1 MSRKQKGIDEMWE
14 GISGHLKI
22 LTAENEMFREALE
35 SIAKNTCCDRC
46 QEAALVARSA
56 LNKTV
61 SSKIYSS
68 MFPLW
73 VSLAQ
78 GPSHNNPKA
87 PSLPEE
93 YSYRGQP
100 HNEGG
105 GTMTA
110 CFAEIRRQPS

>member
-1 MSRKQKGIDEMWE
+1 MWE

-22 LTAENEMFREALE
+22 LTAENEIFREALE

-78 GPSHNNPKA
+78 A
-87 PSLPEE
+87 PVTTIP
-93 YSYRGQP
+93 
-100 HNEGG
+100 
-105 GTMTA
+105 
-110 CFAEIRRQPS
+110 RRQACRKNTATEASPTMRAAAP